1 MTQQLEREIHE
12 TLEGISIHSES
23 DNNELVAVSQSLAA
37 CINRNSSIKQVEEF
51 MTTFNQVI
59 GNKPSFPDEK
69 TMELRLSIMLE
80 ELVELSEAMGG
91 NMYNFMQRLLF
102 KKSQEI
108 HFDAE
113 NKRETLQPDLVK
125 AIDALADQRYVNDGT
140 IIALGMQKIFD
151 EAFLEVHNSNM
162 SKACTNRK
170 ELEDTLLKYE
180 AEGIKVEGEPANND
194 KDYLVLRVPDRKV
207 LKSINYKPAQLDKF
221 IYQSI

>member
-1 MTQQLEREIHE
+1 MTQKTE
-12 TLEGISIHSES
+12 TELHGALDGSMDEDSIPIIA
-23 DNNELVAVSQSLAA
+23 DKIKYI
-37 CINRNSSIKQVEEF
+37 INKNSSINQVEEF

-59 GNKPSFPDEK
+59 GKKPSFPDEK
-69 TMELRLSIMLE
+69 TMELRLFIMLE
-80 ELVELSEAMGG
+80 ELIELSEAMGS
-91 NMYNFMQRLLF
+91 NMYNYMQRLLF

-113 NKRETLQPDLVK
+113 NKREKIKPDLVK
-125 AIDALADQRYVNDGT
+125 ALDALADQRYVNDGT
-140 IIALGMQKIFD
+140 IIALGMQNIFD

-170 ELEDTLLKYE
+170 ELENTLLKYE

-194 KDYLVLRVPDRKV
+194 KDYLVLRVPDKKV